1 MALLAARAGVGIL
14 LAGRRPRLDVKT
26 RLDALVRHDLP
37 LKARVDIRWNDHQV
51 PFIEAS
57 DDRDLAVGL
66 GAVHAHLRLVQMEFM
81 RRAARGRLAEVVGPA
96 AGGLDGMLRT
106 LGLARAAPPAVAAL
120 PAETHEWLAGFADGI
135 NAQIGA
141 MRVQPEEFRV
151 IGMRAEP
158 WSVEDLVAVGRL
170 AATDFSWRV
179 WHRLLRLRRRE
190 DWPQIWQRLMREG
203 FVPSFSGAPSGE
215 GGPGASLM
223 AGMGRGGSNS
233 LAVAA
238 GRSATGAALIASDPH
253 LPIALPNLWLI
264 AGMKSPGYHAVG
276 LMIPGVPV
284 VALGRNPWIGWGGTS
299 LHAASSDLID
309 VTGLPDDAIAER
321 REWIRVRWGKA
332 REITV
337 RETPYGPIV
346 SDVPMLDLPAGRRL
360 ALRWIGHRPNDEIT
374 AMLRLAR
381 ARDWDGF
388 MDAIDGFAVPAQN
401 MIYADSEGRVGQ
413 AMAAHLPRR
422 PQGAPTDLVVG
433 MDVDAHWRDL
443 ATAKDLPSTVD
454 PAAGFVASANDRP
467 DAAPTPV
474 GFFFSPNER
483 VGRLRSVLGIAGS
496 LTVEDLQ
503 AMQRD
508 VSMPSSLPL
517 RDALL
522 RAIEPADA
530 ADADVRRLYAALR
543 DWDGRHAA
551 DSSGALAFEVLIHH
565 FLKALHGEEDF
576 AIYSATW
583 DALTLLGQDL
593 ATLPRERLSAAAREA
608 ARRAARDT
616 KRHRSWGDI
625 HRLRLSH
632 GLSILPGSGRRYRF
646 ADLPVGGGNET
657 VMKTAY
663 GLAAGRHAVRLG
675 ANARHVS
682 DLSDPDANHFVL
694 LGGQD
699 GWLGSTTFLDQ
710 LPLWRN
716 GAYVSVPMRPESVRR
731 DHRRLTVLS
740 PEGPDEG
747 PQIRPARR

>member
-1 MALLAARAGVGIL
+1 MALLAVRAGIGTV
-14 LAGRRPRLDVKT
+14 LAGRRPRLDVET

-37 LKARVDIRWNDHQV
+37 LKARVEIRWNDHHV
-51 PFIEAS
+51 PFIEAGE
-57 DDRDLAVGL
+57 DRDLAVGL

-81 RRAARGRLAEVVGPA
+81 RRAARGRLAEVLGPA
-96 AGGLDGMLRT
+96 AVGLDGMLRT
-106 LGLARAAPPAVAAL
+106 LGLGRAAPPAVAAL
-120 PAETHEWLAGFADGI
+120 PAETHEWLARFADGI
-135 NAQIGA
+135 NAQISA
-141 MRVQPEEFRV
+141 MRVRPEEFRV
-151 IGMRAEP
+151 LGMRAEP
-158 WSVEDLVAVGRL
+158 WSMEDLVAVGRL

-203 FVPSFSGAPSGE
+203 FVPSFSGAGSGE
-215 GGPGASLM
+215 GGPGAPLL
-223 AGMGRGGSNS
+223 AGLGRGGSNS
-233 LAVAA
+233 FAIAA

-321 REWIRVRWGKA
+321 RERIRVRWGKA

-337 RETPYGPIV
+337 RETPYGPII
-346 SDVPMLDLPAGRRL
+346 SDVSMLDMPAGRRL

-401 MIYADSEGRVGQ
+401 MIYADREGRVGQ

-443 ATAKDLPSTVD
+443 ATAKHLPSTVD

-467 DAAPTPV
+467 DAAAMPV
-474 GFFFSPNER
+474 GFFFSPDER
-483 VGRLRSVLGIAGS
+483 VDRLRSILGAADH

-503 AMQRD
+503 ALQRD

-522 RAIEPADA
+522 RAVGPTGM
-530 ADADVRRLYAALR
+530 ADADVRRLCAALR
-543 DWDGRHAA
+543 DWDGRHTAESA
-551 DSSGALAFEVLIHH
+551 GALAFEVLIHH
-565 FLKALHGEEDF
+565 FLKALHGERDF

-583 DALTLLGQDL
+583 DALTLLGHDL
-593 ATLPRERLSAAAREA
+593 ATLPADRLSAAAREA

-616 KRHRSWGDI
+616 KRHRNWGDI

-646 ADLPVGGGNET
+646 ADLAVGGGNET

-682 DLSDPDANHFVL
+682 DLSDLDANRFVL

-716 GAYVSVPMRPESVRR
+716 GDYVAVPMRPETVRR
-731 DHRRLTVLS
+731 DFRRLTVLS
-740 PEGPDEG
+740 PKDAAETART
-747 PQIRPARR
+747 RPARS

>member
-1 MALLAARAGVGIL
+1 
-14 LAGRRPRLDVKT
+14 
-26 RLDALVRHDLP
+26 
-37 LKARVDIRWNDHQV
+37 
-51 PFIEAS
+51 
-57 DDRDLAVGL
+57 
-66 GAVHAHLRLVQMEFM
+66 
-81 RRAARGRLAEVVGPA
+81 
-96 AGGLDGMLRT
+96 
-106 LGLARAAPPAVAAL
+106 
-120 PAETHEWLAGFADGI
+120 
-135 NAQIGA
+135 
-141 MRVQPEEFRV
+141 
-151 IGMRAEP
+151 MRAEP
-158 WSVEDLVAVGRL
+158 WSMEDLVAVGRL

-203 FVPSFSGAPSGE
+203 FVPSFSGAGSGE
-215 GGPGASLM
+215 GGPGAPLL
-223 AGMGRGGSNS
+223 AGLGRGGSNS
-233 LAVAA
+233 FAIAA

-321 REWIRVRWGKA
+321 RERIRVRWGKA

-337 RETPYGPIV
+337 RETPYGPII
-346 SDVPMLDLPAGRRL
+346 SDVSMLDMPAGRRL

-401 MIYADSEGRVGQ
+401 MIYADREGRVGQ

-443 ATAKDLPSTVD
+443 ATAKHLPSTVD

-467 DAAPTPV
+467 DAAAMPV
-474 GFFFSPNER
+474 GFFFSPDER
-483 VGRLRSVLGIAGS
+483 VDRLRSILGAADH

-503 AMQRD
+503 ALQRD

-522 RAIEPADA
+522 RAVGPPGM
-530 ADADVRRLYAALR
+530 ADADVRRLCAALR
-543 DWDGRHAA
+543 DWDGRHTAESA
-551 DSSGALAFEVLIHH
+551 GALAFEVLIHH
-565 FLKALHGEEDF
+565 FLKALHGERDF

-593 ATLPRERLSAAAREA
+593 ATLPADRLSAAAREA
-608 ARRAARDT
+608 ARRAARVT
-616 KRHRSWGDI
+616 KRHRNWGDI

-646 ADLPVGGGNET
+646 ADLAVGGGNET

-682 DLSDPDANHFVL
+682 DLSDLDANRFVL

-716 GAYVSVPMRPESVRR
+716 GDYIAVPMRPETVRR
-731 DHRRLTVLS
+731 DFRRLTVLS
-740 PEGPDEG
+740 PKDPAETART
-747 PQIRPARR
+747 RPARS